1 MPVWLGVIKEMKAL
15 TRLFSTFIVVVS
27 LLISILCCVGLHASP
42 ENIKPNAI
50 LMMSDD
56 IGAEGLALPCEWE
69 EACPPCRPLW

>member
-1 MPVWLGVIKEMKAL
+1 MPVWLGVIKEMETL
-15 TRLFSTFIVVVS
+15 TRLFSTTFIVVVP

-69 EACPPCRPLW
+69 EA

>member
-1 MPVWLGVIKEMKAL
+1 MPVWLGVIKEMETL

-50 LMMSDD
+50 LQST
-56 IGAEGLALPCEWE
+56 GLIRMQA
-69 EACPPCRPLW
+69 RQ